1 MALKYY
7 IITRIILAI
16 PMMFILLAIIFF
28 VLRIMPGDPVMAIL
42 GGKAPAHVIE
52 RLRHEL
58 GLDKPIL
65 VQFVDYLGKLFKGD
79 MGKSTLTG
87 RPVWDEI
94 MERFPATL
102 ELTIF
107 AMIVAIAIGVI
118 WGAEAARKKD
128 RAVDVSARVFAILMY
143 AIPVFWLGLMMQ
155 LVFGISLRWFPIAG
169 RISPVTDI
177 KPITGLYL
185 LDSLITGNWE
195 AFKDVFMH
203 LVLPGTT
210 LGLVIS
216 SIFLRMV
223 RNNTVLM
230 YSQDFVR
237 AARARGIKERVVLY
251 RHALKNALVPIMTMM
266 GLQFALLLGGAVL
279 TETTFSW
286 PGLGSYLVMKIRY
299 RDFPAIQGTVV
310 FFAMIVIIVS
320 IVIDIINALIDP
332 RVRY

>member
-1 MALKYY
+1 MSLKYY
-7 IITRIILAI
+7 IITRIVLAV

-28 VLRIMPGDPVMAIL
+28 VLRVMPGDPVMAIL

-65 VQFVDYLGKLFKGD
+65 VQFFDYLKDLLRGD

-94 MERFPATL
+94 KDRFPATL

-107 AMIVAIAIGVI
+107 AMIVAVLIGVL
-118 WGAEAARKKD
+118 WGGEAARRKD
-128 RAVDVSARVFAILMY
+128 GAVDVSARVFAILLY

-155 LVFGISLRWFPIAG
+155 MVFGITLHWFPIAG
-169 RISPVTDI
+169 RISPVVDI
-177 KPITGLYL
+177 KPITGLFVI
-185 LDSLITGNWE
+185 DSLITGNWN
-195 AFKDVFMH
+195 ALKDVLAH

-237 AARARGIKERVVLY
+237 AARARGIKERAVLY

-266 GLQFALLLGGAVL
+266 GLQFALLMGGAVL

-286 PGLGSYLVMKIRY
+286 PGLGSYLVLKIRY
-299 RDFPAIQGTVV
+299 RDFPAIQGTVA
-310 FFAMIVIIVS
+310 FFAFIVVVVS
-320 IVIDIINALIDP
+320 IIIDVVNALIDP